1 MICAVGEKGIPQVGI
16 VASRRVG
23 SAVMRNRAKRRLREA
38 LLRVE
43 LKTDRAYVVIASP
56 GVVTMGFDQLI
67 SGLGDA
73 ITASEEERNR

>member
-1 MICAVGEKGIPQVGI
+1 MGI

-43 LKTDRAYVVIASP
+43 LTTDRAYVVIASP
-56 GVVTMGFDQLI
+56 GVVTTGFDQLVC
-67 SGLGDA
+67 GLGDA
-73 ITASEEERNR
+73 IAASEEERNR